1 MIINGKLEGLWEEY
15 YEFPYFMK
23 TMNRFRNGLLD
34 GKQISWH
41 PNGQLHSMIDYVEGH
56 LHGEVKLFDTSRIL
70 IFRARFE
77 AGKCI
82 NVEVDLLSDRLFS
95 S

>member
-1 MIINGKLEGLWEEY
+1 
-15 YEFPYFMK
+15 
-23 TMNRFRNGLLD
+23 
-34 GKQISWH
+34 
-41 PNGQLHSMIDYVEGH
+41 MIDYVEGH